1 YVTTVIARI
10 YYDINATWSN
20 KLYADEIRRSN
31 LMQTIRILEL
41 EDDINKIMDYFSYEH
56 FYVIYCKFWE
66 LDDDHDLWID
76 KNDMAKHNNAAL
88 STRIIE
94 RLFTPGVVISGAE
107 AKGRMSYE
115 DFVYFLLAEENKK
128 HPRAIEYW
136 FR

>member
-1 YVTTVIARI
+1 MTHIPFQIT
-10 YYDINATWSN
+10 
-20 KLYADEIRRSN
+20 
-31 LMQTIRILEL
+31 
-41 EDDINKIMDYFSYEH
+41 DYFSYEH

-94 RLFTPGVVISGAE
+94 RIFTSGVVIFNPE
-107 AKGRMSYE
+107 ARGRMSYE

-128 HPRAIEYW
+128 HPRAVEYW